1 MVLKVELTHTEGTA
15 MSWIG
20 MVGSPLEVLA
30 NGSVVM
36 NGSPLAF
43 KTAALTARFTSY
55 VGWKTFVLYRRF
67 ICNSSY
73 MWGKLYISSYNTSTF
88 VFVEKI

>member
-1 MVLKVELTHTEGTA
+1 

-20 MVGSPLEVLA
+20 MAGSPLEVLA

-43 KTAALTARFTSY
+43 KTAALIARSTSH
-55 VGWKTFVLYRRF
+55 VGWKTLALYRRV

-73 MWGKLYISSYNTSTF
+73 MWGKLYISSYNCTSTF
-88 VFVEKI
+88 VS